1 MHGDMIEV
9 MRWALAMGRVQD
21 RAITDFWQPHHV
33 FAMATIMGAAS
44 LGLEQEIGSLEV
56 GKQADIVV
64 IDFRRPHLTPCFKAL
79 GNLVHACQGRDV
91 EMVLVA
97 GRVVVEDGR
106 STPCDEEE
114 IRNEAIRVSQRLWDK
129 ARRAGRTP

>member
-1 MHGDMIEV
+1 
-9 MRWALAMGRVQD
+9 
-21 RAITDFWQPHHV
+21 
-33 FAMATIMGAAS
+33 MATIMGAAS

-64 IDFRRPHLTPCFKAL
+64 IDFRRPHLTPCFNAL
-79 GNLVHACQGRDV
+79 GNPVHAYQGRDV

-106 STPCDEEE
+106 STLCDEEE
-114 IRNEAIRVSQRLWDK
+114 IRNGWCPE
-129 ARRAGRTP
+129 